1 MAYLLQYFDEALTD
15 IQEAKIWYKEQ
26 REGLEEDFSAIIE
39 QTIERIVKMPTV
51 YAVRYKS
58 IRIAH
63 PKRFPYNVHFYI
75 DKSQATVVI
84 TAIVHNRRNPVI
96 ARQRV
101 AK

>member
-1 MAYLLQYFDEALTD
+1 MIYLLQYFDEALTD
-15 IQEAKIWYKEQ
+15 IQDAKIWYKEQ

-51 YAVRYKS
+51 YAVRYKN

-75 DKSQATVVI
+75 DKSQTAVI
-84 TAIVHNRRNPVI
+84 IIAIVHNHRNPVI
-96 ARQRV
+96 AHKR
-101 AK
+101 AGK